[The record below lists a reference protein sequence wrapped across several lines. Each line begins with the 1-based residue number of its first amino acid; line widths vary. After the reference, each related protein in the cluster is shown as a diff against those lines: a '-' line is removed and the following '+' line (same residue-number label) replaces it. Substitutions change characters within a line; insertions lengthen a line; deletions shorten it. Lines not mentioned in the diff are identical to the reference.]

1 MIRVVLDTNVIVSAF
16 LTPAGKPASV
26 LQSVLRH
33 DLDICFDTAILAE
46 YEEVLSRPKFAGSV
60 HRPSIERFI
69 ELLSGIGIKI
79 TCIPS
84 HFHLPDEKDRKFYDA
99 AVAAGAFLITG
110 NKRHFPDENFIFEP
124 AGFLLEKMQ

>member
-1 MIRVVLDTNVIVSAF
+1 MIKVVLDTNVIVSAF

-33 DLDICFDTAILAE
+33 DLEICFDAAILSE
-46 YEEVLSRPKFAGSV
+46 YEEVLKRPKFAGSV
-60 HRPSIERFI
+60 HQPSIERFI
-69 ELLSGIGIKI
+69 ELLGGIGIKT

-84 HFHLPDEKDRKFYDA
+84 NFHLLDEKDRKFYDV

-110 NKRHFPDENFIFEP
+110 NKRHFPNESFIFEP
-124 AGFLLEKMQ
+124 AEFLLEHMR